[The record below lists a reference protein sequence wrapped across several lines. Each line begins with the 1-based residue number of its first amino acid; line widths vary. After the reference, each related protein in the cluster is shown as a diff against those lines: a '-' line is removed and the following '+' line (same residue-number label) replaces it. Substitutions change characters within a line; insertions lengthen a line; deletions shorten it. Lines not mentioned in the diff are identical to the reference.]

1 MTVIW
6 SNVGDND
13 TALLENIWKGIDGVN
28 VVELN
33 KETENTDETV
43 MEAILSEDD
52 TLVLA
57 GHGSPNGLF
66 NPWFNGYAF
75 SYPEVGFVK
84 AKNVFC
90 IWCNASTF
98 CVENDFEC
106 LATSMFISN
115 VGEAYM
121 NSIQTDKETINRCNL
136 KFYAECNHCLKEGMS
151 MKDMYL
157 YLGSRIDV
165 DNDVDNFNRS
175 GLTLVENDKSD
186 YKKRYERLGDSKW
199 FNTHYNDKSLGEV
212 IPILDDIVENQKSI
226 PPEYA
231 KLVNDNFWDLIGHSS
246 ETGMCQSD
254 VAKDRKLLREEHGID
269 IVVEPKWRNIES
281 GTKTYALSI
290 WVGDNCEE
298 YGQLW
303 PSYELAE
310 ECGVKKGMEYVKNN
324 GGTCDGVR

>member
-33 KETENTDETV
+33 KETENTDESV

-66 NPWFNGYAF
+66 NPYFNGFAF

-115 VGEAYM
+115 VGEAYV
-121 NSIQTDKETINRCNL
+121 NSIQTDKETIDRCNL
-136 KFYAECNHCLKEGMS
+136 KFYAECNHCLKDGMS
-151 MKDMYL
+151 MRDMYL
-157 YLGSRIDV
+157 YLGSRIDL
-165 DNDVDNFNRS
+165 DNDVDRFNRS

-186 YKKRYERLGDSKW
+186 YRKRYESLGDSEW
-199 FNTHYNDKSLGEV
+199 FNTHYDDKSLGEV

-231 KLVNDNFWDLIGHSS
+231 KLVNDNFWDLVGHSS
-246 ETGMCQSD
+246 ETGMSQSD
-254 VAKDRKLLREEHGID
+254 VAKNRKLLREKHGID
-269 IVVEPKWRNIES
+269 IVVEPKGWNIET
-281 GTKTYALSI
+281 GKTFYILSI
-290 WVGDNCEE
+290 WFGDNCEE
-298 YGQLW
+298 YEREW

-310 ECGVKKGMEYVKNN
+310 EFGVKKGMEYVKNN
-324 GGTCDGVR
+324 KGKCDGVR

>member
-28 VVELN
+28 AVELN
-33 KETENTDETV
+33 KESKDIDEAV
-43 MEAILSEDD
+43 MEAILAEDD

-57 GHGSPNGLF
+57 GHGSPGGLF
-66 NPWFNGYAF
+66 DPCFSGYAF

-121 NSIQTDKETINRCNL
+121 NSIQTNKETIDRCNL
-136 KFYAECNHCLKEGMS
+136 KFHAECNHCLKEGMS
-151 MKDMYL
+151 MKNMYF
-157 YLGSRIDV
+157 YLGSRIDL
-165 DNDVDNFNRS
+165 DNDVDNYNRS
-175 GLTLVENDKSD
+175 GLTLVKNDSPD
-186 YKKRYERLGDSKW
+186 YRKRYDRLGDSKW
-199 FNTHYNDKSLGEV
+199 FNTHYNDKSLGDV
-212 IPILDDIVENQKSI
+212 APILDDIVDNQKSI
-226 PPEYA
+226 PPECA
-231 KLVNDNFWDLIGHSS
+231 QLVNDNFWDLVDHSS

-254 VAKDRKLLREEHGID
+254 VAKNRKLLREEHGID
-269 IVVEPKWRNIES
+269 IVVEPKRRNIEA
-281 GTKTYALSI
+281 GKTTYGLSI
-290 WVGDNCEE
+290 WFGDNCEE

-324 GGTCDGVR
+324 GGKCDGVD

>member
-33 KETENTDETV
+33 RESKDIDESV
-43 MEAILSEDD
+43 MEAILAEDD
-52 TLVLA
+52 TLIVA
-57 GHGSPNGLF
+57 GHGSTRGLF
-66 NPWFNGYAF
+66 DPCFRGYAF

-90 IWCNASTF
+90 IWCNASDF

-121 NSIQTDKETINRCNL
+121 NSIQTDKETIDRCNL

-151 MKDMYL
+151 MRNMYS
-157 YLGSRIDV
+157 YLGSRIDL
-165 DNDVDNFNRS
+165 DNDVDRFNRS
-175 GLTLVENDKSD
+175 GLTLVENDSPD
-186 YKKRYERLGDSKW
+186 YRKRYERLGNSKW
-199 FNTHYNDKSLGEV
+199 FNTHYDSKSLGEV
-212 IPILDDIVENQKSI
+212 TTILDDIVENQKNI
-226 PPEYA
+226 PLECA
-231 KLVNDNFWDLIGHSS
+231 QLVNDNFWDFVGHSS
-246 ETGMCQSD
+246 ETDMYQSD

-269 IVVEPKWRNIES
+269 IVVEPKWRNIET
-281 GTKTYALSI
+281 GEKTYTLSI
-290 WVGDNCEE
+290 WFGDNCEE
-298 YGQLW
+298 YGELW

-324 GGTCDGVR
+324 EGKRDGVR

>member
-33 KETENTDETV
+33 KETENIDEAV
-43 MEAILSEDD
+43 MEAISAEDD
-52 TLVLA
+52 TLIVA
-57 GHGSPNGLF
+57 GHGSTRGLF
-66 NPWFNGYAF
+66 DPCFRGYAF

-90 IWCNASTF
+90 IWCNASDF

-121 NSIQTDKETINRCNL
+121 NSIYPDRETIDMCNL

-151 MKDMYL
+151 MRDMYS
-157 YLGSRIDV
+157 YLGSRIDL
-165 DNDVDNFNRS
+165 DNDVDRFNRS
-175 GLTLVENDKSD
+175 GLTLVENDSTD
-186 YKKRYERLGDSKW
+186 YRKRYERLGNSKW
-199 FNTHYNDKSLGEV
+199 FNTHYDGKSLGEV
-212 IPILDDIVENQKSI
+212 TTILDDIVENQKSI

-231 KLVNDNFWDLIGHSS
+231 QLVNDNFWDLAGHSS
-246 ETGMCQSD
+246 ETSMCQSD

-269 IVVEPKWRNIES
+269 IVVEPKWRNIETGKS
-281 GTKTYALSI
+281 TYGLSI
-290 WVGDNCEE
+290 WFGDNCEE
-298 YGQLW
+298 YVQEW

-310 ECGVKKGMEYVKNN
+310 EFGVKQGMEYVKNN